1 MVEGR
6 CRGCAEI
13 GGVVKRSARATATR
27 TLRRALTWQPK
38 RRGAEALSVPELISP
53 LRYDVL
59 VRAQFFEFL
68 THRPAGETAD
78 RLVAAALEEPYA
90 VWFREVAMARF
101 RPWVLKDPVA
111 LRSNY
116 AERVLSSRDL
126 LKSFNTNGFDA
137 KTPVTLRLTSGV
149 RTSDTGARVSRTVH
163 VGDGG
168 HRLALLLQSGSD
180 LLPHMYRLDPR
191 PMPLIDNTAVLLA
204 PLGISEADYCSFVEA
219 GYGRHGF
226 SDVQSLLAAVSVDD
240 AEAGAE
246 LRSVL
251 EAHARSPRPV
261 V

>member
-1 MVEGR
+1 
-6 CRGCAEI
+6 
-13 GGVVKRSARATATR
+13 VKRSARATATR
-27 TLRRALTWQPK
+27 TVRRALTWQPK
-38 RRGAEALSVPELISP
+38 RRGAQALPVAELISP

-78 RLVAAALEEPYA
+78 RLVAAAWEEPYA

-126 LKSFNTNGFDA
+126 LKSFHSNGFIA
-137 KTPVTLRLTSGV
+137 STPVTLRLTSGV
-149 RTSDTGARVSRTVH
+149 RTTDTGARVSRTIH

-191 PMPLIDNTAVLLA
+191 PMPLIDNTAVLLG
-204 PLGISEADYCSFVEA
+204 PLGIGDADYCSFVGA

-226 SDVQSLLAAVSVDD
+226 SDVQSLLAAVAEED
-240 AEAGAE
+240 AVAGAE
-246 LRSVL
+246 LGSVL

>member
-1 MVEGR
+1 M
-6 CRGCAEI
+6 
-13 GGVVKRSARATATR
+13 KRSARATASR

-38 RRGAEALSVPELISP
+38 RRGQDAIAVSELISP

-78 RLVAAALEEPYA
+78 KLVAAASEEPYA

-111 LRSNY
+111 LRSNF
-116 AERVLSSRDL
+116 AERVLASRDL

-137 KTPVTLRLTSGV
+137 KTPVTLRATTGV
-149 RTSDTGARVSRTVH
+149 QTTDTGAQVSRTVH

-180 LLPHMYRLDPR
+180 LMPHMYRVDPR
-191 PMPLIDNTAVLLA
+191 PMPLIDNTAVLLG
-204 PLGISEADYCSFVEA
+204 PLGIDDAAYCAFVEA

-226 SDVQSLLAAVSVDD
+226 PDVESLLAAVARDD
-240 AEAGAE
+240 ADAGSE

-251 EAHARSPRPV
+251 EAHSRAPRPV